1 MSFYWK
7 QAILKLFSLSR
18 IETRSHTQMQHER
31 WWKLWAVFALWSESF
46 SIMLMQLFRRFPAID
61 SRCKVCFVF
70 WLVHWVTCICCDWPE
85 RNRLDLGKHK
95 GRFQFD
101 EKSRFEFLKL
111 LVTNGTTERQFSG
124 ISEKGTTYRGKSKL
138 SEISY
143 QEFLFHWTSLRNFRK
158 FRMNGW
164 FAFRNFNNF
173 RIFRRH

>member
-1 MSFYWK
+1 
-7 QAILKLFSLSR
+7 
-18 IETRSHTQMQHER
+18 
-31 WWKLWAVFALWSESF
+31 
-46 SIMLMQLFRRFPAID
+46 MLMQLFRRFPAID
-61 SRCKVCFVF
+61 SRCKVFFVF
-70 WLVHWVTCICCDWPE
+70 WLVHWVTCICRDWPE

-143 QEFLFHWTSLRNFRK
+143 QECLFHWTSLPK
-158 FRMNGW
+158 FPKVSDEWVVR
-164 FAFRNFNNF
+164 FSKLQQLQDFQETLSTILFVSVSIEIF
-173 RIFRRH
+173 RIFNWKEKRPWGR